1 MDQFVVDVTAVRDV
15 TLDDEIVII
24 GIQGS
29 EEISAEE
36 IAELAETIS
45 YEVTTSILR
54 RASRLYLQ
62 EGRVVE
68 VHGLLTQ

>member
-1 MDQFVVDVTAVRDV
+1 MDVTAVRDV
-15 TLDDEIVII
+15 SLDDEIVIL
-24 GIQGS
+24 GRQGS

-45 YEVTTSILR
+45 CEVTTSILPR
-54 RASRLYLQ
+54 VSRLYLQ

-68 VHGLLTQ
+68 VHGLLPQ

>member
-1 MDQFVVDVTAVRDV
+1 MDVTAVRDV
-15 TLDDEIVII
+15 SLDDEIVIL
-24 GIQGS
+24 GRQGS